1 MNKTISIV
9 VLVTALTGCAFSSGQ
24 RTGNMKLE
32 DATQES
38 LVDQFKL
45 DVATRD
51 DVVSRFGPPEKKIT
65 AGSMEVWTYS
75 YKSSAYVIVG
85 FASVPTGTS
94 KAANFYF
101 DEKSGVLKKIE
112 LEAHRG

>member
-1 MNKTISIV
+1 MVIV
-9 VLVTALTGCAFSSGQ
+9 VLAAVVTGCAFSSGQ

-38 LVDQFKL
+38 LVAQFKPEI
-45 DVATRD
+45 ATRD
-51 DVVSRFGPPEKKIT
+51 DVVGQFGPPDKKIVV
-65 AGSMEVWTYS
+65 GSMEVWTYS
-75 YKSSAYVIVG
+75 YKSSAYVVVG

-101 DEKSGVLKKIE
+101 DEKTGLLKKVE

>member
-1 MNKTISIV
+1 MKKIIIIA
-9 VLVTALTGCAFSSGQ
+9 VLATGMTGCAFNSAQ

-38 LVDQFKL
+38 LIDQFKPE
-45 DVATRD
+45 VTTRD
-51 DVVSRFGPPEKKIT
+51 DVVGQFGPPDKKIT

-75 YKSSAYVIVG
+75 YKSSAYVVFV
-85 FASVPTGTS
+85 FASVPIGIH

-101 DEKSGVLKKIE
+101 DEKTGLLKKIQ

>member
-1 MNKTISIV
+1 MVIA
-9 VLVTALTGCAFSSGQ
+9 VLVAVMTGCAFSSGQ

-38 LVDQFKL
+38 LVDQFKPE
-45 DVATRD
+45 VATRD
-51 DVVSRFGPPEKKIT
+51 DVVGQFGPPDKKIT

-75 YKSSAYVIVG
+75 YKSSAYVVVG

-94 KAANFYF
+94 KVANFYF
-101 DEKSGVLKKIE
+101 DEKTGLLKKVE